1 MFDLLI
7 RDATI
12 VTADSATIGN
22 VGVEAGKIALVG
34 EGRGVPLAAH
44 TTVDGSGLHLLPGLV
59 DAHVH
64 FREPGLT
71 HKEDF
76 GTGTLA
82 AAAGGVTTVMVMPT
96 DNPITFTAEEFAEK
110 RALAEQK
117 ANVDF
122 ALHAGLGP
130 DLSHVEVLAR
140 MGAISFELFLADV
153 TTSLLTDT
161 SEALLEALARTA
173 AVGTIAGITSGDH
186 DLVTRRTRAVRED
199 SKGAWADFPSSRPPI
214 SEALGVARACVAARE
229 TGARIHFRQI
239 SCAASAEVLAALR
252 PLGSITAEVM
262 VHNLLLD
269 ESELLRQ
276 GPRAKVAPPLRPA
289 ADLDAVLAA
298 LRRGKIDIVATDH
311 APHSPEEKAAG
322 MEDIWKAP
330 AGLPG
335 VQTLLPA
342 MLKLVGEGKL
352 GLSDVVRY
360 CATEPARIFGLYP
373 RKGAL
378 AEGADADLLLIDML
392 RPYTVRDED
401 QLTKA
406 RYTPFHGLTVRGAP
420 VSAWLRGTEIMREGH
435 PTGAGRG
442 VFLALG

>member
-1 MFDLLI
+1 MFELAI

-12 VTADSATIGN
+12 VTADSATVGN
-22 VGVEAGKIALVG
+22 VAVEAGKIALVG
-34 EGRGVPLAAH
+34 EGSGIPLAAR

-96 DNPITFTAEEFAEK
+96 DAPITFTPEQFAEK

-122 ALHAGLGP
+122 SLHAGLGP
-130 DLSHVEVLAR
+130 DLSHVAELAR

-153 TTSLLTDT
+153 APALLTET
-161 SEALLEALARTA
+161 SEALLAALERTA
-173 AVGTIAGITSGDH
+173 ALGAIAGITSGDH
-186 DLVTRRTRAVRED
+186 DLVTRRTRAIRAA
-199 SKGAWADFPSSRPPI
+199 SKGAWADFPASRPPI

-239 SCAASAEVLAALR
+239 SCAAGAEVLAALK
-252 PLGSITAEVM
+252 PFGPITAEVM
-262 VHNLLLD
+262 VHNLVLD
-269 ESELLRQ
+269 ESELRRQ

-289 ADLDAVLAA
+289 ADLDAVFAA
-298 LRRGKIDIVATDH
+298 LRHGTIDIVATDH

-335 VQTLLPA
+335 VQTLLPGV
-342 MLKLVGEGKL
+342 LKLVGEGKL
-352 GLSDVVRY
+352 ALPDVVRY
-360 CATEPARIFGLYP
+360 CATEPARIFGLHP

-378 AEGADADLLLIDML
+378 VEGADADLLLIDM
-392 RPYTVRDED
+392 RRTYAVRDED

-406 RYTPFHGLTVRGAP
+406 RYTPFHGLTVKGAP
-420 VSAWLRGTEIMREGH
+420 VNAWLRGMEIMREGR
-435 PTGAGRG
+435 PTGAARG
-442 VFLALG
+442 VFLAAG